1 MIKILRLEEEKI
13 EYSTIK
19 EFKKSF
25 QTTKKNR

>member
-1 MIKILRLEEEKI
+1 MMKSLRLEEEKI

>member
-1 MIKILRLEEEKI
+1 MIKSLRLEEEKI